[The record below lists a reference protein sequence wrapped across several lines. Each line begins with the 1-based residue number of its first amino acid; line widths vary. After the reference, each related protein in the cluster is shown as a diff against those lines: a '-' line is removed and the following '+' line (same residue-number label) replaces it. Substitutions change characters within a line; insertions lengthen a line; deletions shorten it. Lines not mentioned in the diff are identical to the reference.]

1 MFIILKEKDKSISI
15 SVISFVL
22 DSKETKSNMSIK
34 WLLSPGGICKKG
46 FLKNFAKFTG
56 KHLCQSLFFNI
67 KKETLAQVFSCEFCE
82 ISKKSFFYGTPPVAA
97 SEAIAIDIIGNVW
110 LAVFVIS
117 HTWIE
122 WIFNPKKCLSIH
134 LQTDSSS
141 GLESHYSHF
150 DNVCSGYLINT
161 LSIDL
166 G

>member
-1 MFIILKEKDKSISI
+1 MKTPVPE
-15 SVISFVL
+15 
-22 DSKETKSNMSIK
+22 
-34 WLLSPGGICKKG
+34 P
-46 FLKNFAKFTG
+46 
-56 KHLCQSLFFNI
+56 FFNI

-82 ISKKSFFYGTPPVAA
+82 ISKKSFLLRNNSGGCF
-97 SEAIAIDIIGNVW
+97 EAIAIDIIDNVW

-141 GLESHYSHF
+141 DLESHYSHF
-150 DNVCSGYLINT
+150 DNVCSGYLMNT

>member
-1 MFIILKEKDKSISI
+1 
-15 SVISFVL
+15 
-22 DSKETKSNMSIK
+22 MSIK

-46 FLKNFAKFTG
+46 FLKNFAKFTW
-56 KHLCQSLFFNI
+56 KHLCQSPFLI
-67 KKETLAQVFSCEFCE
+67 LKKRLWHRCFHVNFAKFRRNPFY
-82 ISKKSFFYGTPPVAA
+82 YGTTPVAA
-97 SEAIAIDIIGNVW
+97 SEAIAIDITDNVW

-122 WIFNPKKCLSIH
+122 WIFNPKKCLSIR

-150 DNVCSGYLINT
+150 DNVCSGYLMNT